1 MAEDNGQLDRIVEKL
16 KNGELFGL
24 FEDGQRCYFQDG
36 QKVNYT
42 DLWKA
47 LRIVHNITGGSTK
60 TLDELCPETFVGSY
74 TYKASRHTWKRKPPK
89 PAGENQQ

>member
-1 MAEDNGQLDRIVEKL
+1 MADDLIQIEHIVEKL

-24 FEDGQRCYFQDG
+24 FEDGHRCYFQDG

-47 LRIVHNITGGSTK
+47 LRVVHNITGGNTK
-60 TLDELCPETFVGSY
+60 TLDELCPETFVGVHP
-74 TYKASRHTWKRKPPK
+74 YKPSRHNWKKK
-89 PAGENQQ
+89 PAKPTETSE